1 MRVKKQK
8 LKNYVVNGIVHNN
21 LEQNELLRLVNLLPD
36 EPHLDEDQQQVLDW
50 LQWSFEDQ
58 GNSSIDAIYLLRL
71 GEAID
76 SVSLSYMALTKKDQT
91 EVLAVFSHWAL
102 EQEEE

>member
-1 MRVKKQK
+1 MRVKNQK

-21 LEQNELLRLVNLLPD
+21 LEQNELLRWVNLLPD

-71 GEAID
+71 GEAIH

-91 EVLAVFSHWAL
+91 EVLAVFSQWAL

>member
-76 SVSLSYMALTKKDQT
+76 SVSLSYMTLTKKDQT
-91 EVLAVFSHWAL
+91 EVLAVFSQWAL